1 VIELDL
7 NDKTEIHNQES
18 FREMNTRSKSKFG
31 SELIYAQPNTTDRE
45 KPSTKVD
52 DSPSLKES
60 KIEVNLSNRKIY

>member
-1 VIELDL
+1 
-7 NDKTEIHNQES
+7 
-18 FREMNTRSKSKFG
+18 MNTRSKSKFG